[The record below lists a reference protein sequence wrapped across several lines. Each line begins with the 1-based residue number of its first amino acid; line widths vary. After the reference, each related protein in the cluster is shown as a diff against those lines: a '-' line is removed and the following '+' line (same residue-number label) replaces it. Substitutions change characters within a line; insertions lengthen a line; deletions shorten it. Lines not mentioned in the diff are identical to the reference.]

1 MCIVVAGR
9 MEKGGGLVRCQCFQF
24 SSVSPSS
31 RPLSLK
37 VIIVL
42 IPSISVSQFLS
53 PSVILRLSSYPSLF
67 LPIPE
72 SFMSCAYSVPSFF
85 CPALLSRR
93 PAFSSITLH
102 PHHFGENDSKKI
114 SGSGGGFSRFFGNFV
129 VKYRERCSESVD
141 GGLLRVSFSES

>member
-1 MCIVVAGR
+1 MCIDVAGR
-9 MEKGGGLVRCQCFQF
+9 MEEGGCLVRCQCFQF

-42 IPSISVSQFLS
+42 ITSISVSPFLS
-53 PSVILRLSSYPSLF
+53 PSVILCLSSYPSLF

-72 SFMSCAYSVPSFF
+72 SFISCAYSVPSFF

-102 PHHFGENDSKKI
+102 AHRFGENDSKKI
-114 SGSGGGFSRFFGNFV
+114 LGFRG
-129 VKYRERCSESVD
+129 
-141 GGLLRVSFSES
+141 RVQSILWEFRGEI